1 MDTDST
7 SVHGRSGTLIVILVI
22 VGIAV
27 LGAGGYLAYSKRHS
41 SDGGGGGSDESS
53 RWCQI
58 RQEWQKQA
66 DPLAADIMLKS
77 VKDEDRTALE
87 QLVLK
92 RNKLASD
99 YGKRIGEVSITDAN
113 LAKAIAKVEE
123 ALAKEGKTRAN
134 LAVEVHNALAKEGEV
149 DDVSALGKTLT
160 ALRDQL
166 NRRIQEGK
174 ASADREVA
182 AAVAATGT
190 ACPGLY
196 RGPATD
202 AGTSDSPY
210 ITWDELEMRRAHAQ
224 KVIEEKLRTLE
235 PLEEYTNR
243 VYHELIRQH
252 VAFIKGCYKK
262 GKAKNAKMS
271 DTLGL
276 RIRLKRSGEVK
287 TLAIEWQDVQEEVFL
302 DCLLEKASKW
312 KLPRPDAKTEVVVV
326 TIDFTKI

>member
-7 SVHGRSGTLIVILVI
+7 AVHGRSGTLIVILVI
-22 VGIAV
+22 VGMVV
-27 LGAGGYLAYSKRHS
+27 LGAGGYLAYSKRRHT
-41 SDGGGGGSDESS
+41 DGGGGNDESA

-77 VKDEDRTALE
+77 VKGEDRSALE

-99 YGKRIGEVSITDAN
+99 FGKRIGEVPITDAN
-113 LAKAIAKVEE
+113 LAKAIAKAEE

-134 LAVEVHNALAKEGEV
+134 LAVEIHNALAKEGEV
-149 DDVSALGKTLT
+149 DDVTALGKTLT
-160 ALRDQL
+160 LLRDQVS
-166 NRRIQEGK
+166 RRIQEGK

-182 AAVAATGT
+182 AAVTATGA

-243 VYHELIRQH
+243 VYHEIVRQH

-262 GKAKNAKMS
+262 AKAKNAKMS

-276 RIRLKRSGEVK
+276 RVRLKRSGEVK
-287 TLAIEWQDVQEEVFL
+287 TLAIEWQDVQEETFL

-326 TIDFTKI
+326 TLDFTKI